1 MMVLVVGS
9 VHEGTSFY
17 QNYNLLLID
26 KYYLRHINAHA
37 KFVEALDMFRVYPIA
52 TLSCQKITRTGSCAS
67 K

>member
-9 VHEGTSFY
+9 VHEGTSVY
-17 QNYNLLLID
+17 QNYNLLL

-67 K
+67 E